1 MNIQTGT
8 GWKFKRKITKNLS
21 LIHGI
26 TTLIVSSKLSDS
38 GSGET
43 IDHPEDP
50 SSFDDGSC
58 SSILEASALFFI
70 PIKAGWL

>member
-1 MNIQTGT
+1 MNIQKGT

-50 SSFDDGSC
+50 SW
-58 SSILEASALFFI
+58 ELFQHTYMKHLRFFLL
-70 PIKAGWL
+70 P